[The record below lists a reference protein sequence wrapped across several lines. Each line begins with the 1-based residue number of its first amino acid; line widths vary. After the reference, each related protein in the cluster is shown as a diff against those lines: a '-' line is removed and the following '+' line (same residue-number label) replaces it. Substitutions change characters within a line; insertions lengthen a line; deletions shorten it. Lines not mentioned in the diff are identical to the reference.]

1 MPCARELKAE
11 KGKGRKE
18 ARSLA
23 GSGDR
28 LGSFWAFFSPKFPN

>member
-1 MPCARELKAE
+1 MPCARESKAE
-11 KGKGRKE
+11 KGKGQKE

-28 LGSFWAFFSPKFPN
+28 LGSFWAFFPPKFPN